1 VEVIEHAPIFRLP
14 GIACQWSPFECH
26 RAGFVPDHVTYTWLV
41 MIVLAG
47 LAFVASRDVQL
58 VPRGLQNFFEVV
70 LEQIQQLIDDVIGPE
85 GRPYLPLIATLAI
98 FILTANLMGLVPG
111 LAGPTTNLNTT
122 AACALVVVIA
132 YHGIGIRK
140 QGLVTYVK
148 HFMGPVVWLAP
159 LMFPIEI
166 ISHLARPLSLT
177 LRLFGNMFGGHMLL
191 AIIFFLMGLDGLLGW
206 ALSGNLLGVVAGGL
220 GSAVV
225 TVFTVGFLYPLKI
238 LVSFLQAFIFVML
251 TMLYISGAI
260 EEAEH
265 HGGEPH
271 PAHH

>member
-1 VEVIEHAPIFRLP
+1 MDVIEHAPIFRLP
-14 GIACQWSPFECH
+14 GI
-26 RAGFVPDHVTYTWLV
+26 PDHVTYTWLV

-47 LAFVASRDVQL
+47 LAFAASRNVAL

-70 LEQIQQLIDDVIGPE
+70 LEQFQQLIDDVIGPD
-85 GRPYLPLIATLAI
+85 GRRYLPLIATMGL
-98 FILTANLMGLVPG
+98 FILLANLLGLVPG
-111 LAGPTTNLNTT
+111 MNGPTTNLNTT
-122 AACALVVVIA
+122 AACALVVFFS
-132 YHGIGIRK
+132 YHWIGIRT
-140 QGLVTYVK
+140 QGALAYLK
-148 HFMGPVVWLAP
+148 HFMGPVWWLAW

-177 LRLFGNMFGGHMLL
+177 LRLFGNMFGGHILL
-191 AIIFFLMGLDGLLGW
+191 AIILFLMGLDGLIGW
-206 ALSGNLLGVVAGGL
+206 ALSGSSIG
-220 GSAVV
+220 AVV
-225 TVFTVGFLYPLKI
+225 GGIGGIVMIVFTVGFLYPLKI